1 MGNKE
6 EYQMIAELIMRCADD
21 DWTFQFNRAENGKV
35 KITAF
40 ADEDTGLSFFV
51 DAMEMTVPQ
60 IAYMTR
66 KLIQEVE
73 NAEKE
78 KITGENRTLPA

>member
-6 EYQMIAELIMRCADD
+6 EYKMIAELIMRCADE

-40 ADEDTGLSFFV
+40 ADEETGLSFFV
-51 DAMEMTVPQ
+51 DAMEMSVTQ

-73 NAEKE
+73 NAKQEK
-78 KITGENRTLPA
+78 TSGENRTLPA